1 MRAKTVALC
10 AAIVAVALT
19 AASAAALPADELA
32 PENESENRTV
42 GVCVVGADSPCN
54 GDDASDATEGTHGS
68 TDETTDNGSAHDG
81 KMWIP
86 EDQNRDG
93 EIDERFRGSVPEL
106 LRGLL
111 THLFGVY

>member
-1 MRAKTVALC
+1 
-10 AAIVAVALT
+10 
-19 AASAAALPADELA
+19 
-32 PENESENRTV
+32 
-42 GVCVVGADSPCN
+42 
-54 GDDASDATEGTHGS
+54 
-68 TDETTDNGSAHDG
+68 
-81 KMWIP
+81 MWIP